1 MASAAESGWDFST
14 RWFHDH
20 HHMKSIKTQDII
32 PVDLNA
38 ILCATERLLSKLYDA
53 VGSSLLYSGN
63 LGLSVFPLLCLG
75 DFQASWAVCHS
86 CARAIF

>member
-53 VGSSLLYSGN
+53 VGSSLQLCSGDFLSF
-63 LGLSVFPLLCLG
+63 LGLSF
-75 DFQASWAVCHS
+75 
-86 CARAIF
+86 R